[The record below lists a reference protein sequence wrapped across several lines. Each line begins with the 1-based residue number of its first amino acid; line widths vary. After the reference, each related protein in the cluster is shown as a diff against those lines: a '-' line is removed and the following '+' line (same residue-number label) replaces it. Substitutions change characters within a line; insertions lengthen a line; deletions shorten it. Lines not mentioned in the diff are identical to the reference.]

1 MQFTRSRVVPIILSA
16 FLALPVLLPAQ
27 APVTI
32 TGKVTSDAGLPLGQ
46 VGISIPALGV
56 GGLSRD
62 DGSYAIVIP
71 GARVSGQ
78 TVTVAARRL
87 GYKAQ
92 SADITLTPGGMT
104 HDFVLAA
111 NPLQLGEVVITGA
124 GTVSAAEKLGSVR
137 NNVDSSLIQRSNEM
151 NIVAALAGKAP
162 NVEVQ
167 SQAGDP
173 GASAVIRIRGAR
185 TLNGTGQ
192 PLIVV
197 DGVPID
203 NSPNAPAASINDQR
217 YLGSTVAPNRA
228 ADLNPNDI
236 ASIEILKGAASGAIY
251 GARAGQGVILV
262 TTKSGQA
269 GPTRYSLRSS
279 FSFDNVTHGVPLQT
293 KFGQGT
299 DTLSGPGEVII
310 PAVCGGVGCRLTSGS
325 WGPQLAAGAP
335 GGEPLGGPVQTG
347 PRPGNKLTGSG

>member
-1 MQFTRSRVVPIILSA
+1 MQLTRSRVVPIILSA
-16 FLALPVLLPAQ
+16 FLALPALLAAQ
-27 APVTI
+27 EPVTI
-32 TGKVTSDAGLPLGQ
+32 SGKVTSDAGLPLGQ
-46 VGISIPALGV
+46 VGVSIPALGV

-62 DGSYAIVIP
+62 DGTYAIVIP

-78 TVTVAARRL
+78 TVTVTARRL

-92 SADITLTPGGMT
+92 SAEITLTSGRVT

-203 NSPNAPAASINDQR
+203 N
-217 YLGSTVAPNRA
+217 
-228 ADLNPNDI
+228 
-236 ASIEILKGAASGAIY
+236 
-251 GARAGQGVILV
+251 
-262 TTKSGQA
+262 
-269 GPTRYSLRSS
+269 
-279 FSFDNVTHGVPLQT
+279 
-293 KFGQGT
+293 
-299 DTLSGPGEVII
+299 
-310 PAVCGGVGCRLTSGS
+310 
-325 WGPQLAAGAP
+325 WM
-335 GGEPLGGPVQTG
+335 
-347 PRPGNKLTGSG
+347 